1 MSMTQRLPFL
11 PRALMALMSGVLVL
25 LLGATHAW
33 AQSSEPVSTGALQS
47 TTIDPDEEV
56 QPGTEI
62 TLSGS
67 GFAPGAQI
75 DIVIESDPIHL
86 GTVNADATGYFEA
99 TVTIPTTGLPAG
111 DHTLKATGPDPT
123 GGLRVLS
130 ISVEVAGSPGAAAPR
145 PGGSAYGLPVT
156 GSAVLPLAAFG
167 LAAIVGGAFLVQRTR
182 RTA

>member
-11 PRALMALMSGVLVL
+11 PRALVALMSGVLLL

-47 TTIDPDEEV
+47 TIDAGEEV

-62 TLSGS
+62 ALSGS

-86 GTVNADATGYFEA
+86 GTVSTDATGYFEA
-99 TVTIPTTGLPAG
+99 TVTIPTTGLSAG
-111 DHTLKATGPDPT
+111 DHTLKATGPGPA

-130 ISVEVAGSPGAAAPR
+130 IPIEVAGSPVAASPAP
-145 PGGSAYGLPVT
+145 YGLPVT
-156 GSAVLPLAAFG
+156 GLVVLPFAAFG
-167 LAAIVGGAFLVQRTR
+167 LAAVVGGAFLVQRSR